1 MLSVNPGEKGN
12 AVMLQSLLGLVV
24 LLGLAAAL
32 SERRGVIPWRM
43 VIGGLGLQ
51 ALIAAF
57 ILKAPFLRGIFMALN
72 ALVSAMDTA
81 TRAGT
86 AFVFGY
92 VGGGPAPFATTEPGA
107 AFILGFQALPLV
119 IVIAALTALL
129 YYWNIL
135 PRVVR
140 GFSLVLEKTM
150 GIGGVLGVGAGGC
163 IFLGM
168 VEAPLLIRPYMA
180 RMTRSELFAMMA
192 TGMSCIAG
200 TMLMLYATVLKA
212 VIPDAVGH
220 ILAASVIHAPAALLV
235 AALMIPETGEP
246 TLGHKLP
253 KSPASGAMD
262 AVVTGTSDG
271 LKLFWSIVATLLVF
285 VALVKLANI
294 LLGTLPDLAGAPL
307 TLERML
313 GVVLAPVAWLIGVPW
328 AEATTAGSL
337 LGTKIVLNEFI
348 AFIDMAKLPADALS
362 AHSRLILTYAMCS
375 FANCGSVG
383 ILLAGMGSLCPERRT
398 EITALG
404 GRALLA
410 GVMASLMTG
419 TVVGILS
426 ALP

>member
-1 MLSVNPGEKGN
+1 MG
-12 AVMLQSLLGLVV
+12 QSLLGLAALV
-24 LLGLAAAL
+24 LVAMAL
-32 SERRGVIPWRM
+32 SERRGVIPWRL
-43 VIGGLGLQ
+43 VLGGLGLQ
-51 ALIAAF
+51 VAIAAF
-57 ILKAPFLRGIFMALN
+57 MLKAPFLRGLFMALN
-72 ALVSAMDTA
+72 ALVTAMDEA

-92 VGGGPAPFATTEPGA
+92 VGGGPAPFAVTDQSS

-129 YYWNIL
+129 YYWKIL
-135 PRVVR
+135 PKVVR
-140 GFSLVLEKTM
+140 GFSLVLEKSM
-150 GIGGVLGVGAGGC
+150 GIGGVLGVGSAGC
-163 IFLGM
+163 VFLGM
-168 VEAPLLIRPYMA
+168 IEAPLLIRPYME

-200 TMLMLYATVLKA
+200 TMLMLYATVLKS

-220 ILAASVIHAPAALLV
+220 ILTASVIHAPAALV
-235 AALMIPETGEP
+235 MAALMIPESEPP
-246 TLGHKLP
+246 TLGRKLP
-253 KSPASGAMD
+253 PSSASGAMD
-262 AVVTGTSDG
+262 AIVSGTADG

-294 LLGTLPDLAGAPL
+294 MLALFPEVAGAPL

-313 GVVLAPVAWLIGVPW
+313 GFVLAPAAWLLGVPW
-328 AEATTAGSL
+328 AEAATAGSL

-348 AFIDMAKLPADALS
+348 AFIDMAKLPAGALS
-362 AHSRLILTYAMCS
+362 EHSRLIMTYAMCS

-383 ILLAGMGSLCPERRT
+383 ILLAGLTSLCPSRKH

-404 GRALLA
+404 GRALVA
-410 GVMASLMTG
+410 GVLASLMTG

-426 ALP
+426 SF

>member
-1 MLSVNPGEKGN
+1 VG
-12 AVMLQSLLGLVV
+12 QSLLGLVV
-24 LLGLAAAL
+24 LLSVAAAC
-32 SERRGVIPWRM
+32 SERRGRIPWRM

-51 ALIAAF
+51 VAIAACM
-57 ILKAPFLRGIFMALN
+57 LKAPFLRGAFMALN
-72 ALVSAMDTA
+72 ATVTAMDEA

-92 VGGGPAPFATTEPGA
+92 VGGGPAPFAVTDQGS

-140 GFSLVLEKTM
+140 AFSVVLEKTM
-150 GIGGVLGVGAGGC
+150 GIGGALGVGAGGC

-168 VEAPLLIRPYMA
+168 IESPLLIRPYLV

-220 ILAASVIHAPAALLV
+220 ILTASVIHAPAALLV
-235 AALMIPETGEP
+235 AALMLPETESP
-246 TLGHKLP
+246 TLGRKLP
-253 KSPASGAMD
+253 HSPASGAMD
-262 AVVTGTSDG
+262 AVVSGTADG
-271 LKLFWSIVATLLVF
+271 LKLFWNIVATLLVF
-285 VALVKLANI
+285 VALVKLTNI
-294 LLGTLPDLAGAPL
+294 LFGTLPDIGGAPL

-313 GVVLAPVAWLIGVPW
+313 GLVMAPAAWLLGVPW
-328 AEATTAGSL
+328 TEATTAGQL

-348 AFIDMAKLPADALS
+348 AFIDMAKLPAEALS

-383 ILLAGMGSLCPERRT
+383 ILLGGIGSLCPERRT

-404 GRALLA
+404 GKALLA
-410 GVMASLMTG
+410 GVLASLMTG
-419 TVVGILS
+419 TVVGL
-426 ALP
+426 LTGF

>member
-1 MLSVNPGEKGN
+1 MW
-12 AVMLQSLLGLVV
+12 QSLLGLTV
-24 LLGLAAAL
+24 LLGIAAAA
-32 SERRGVIPWRM
+32 SERRGRIPWRM
-43 VIGGLGLQ
+43 VAGGLGLQ
-51 ALIAAF
+51 AAIAAF
-57 ILKAPFLRGIFMALN
+57 MLKAPFLRGAFLALN
-72 ALVSAMDTA
+72 ALVSAMDEA

-92 VGGGPAPFATTEPGA
+92 VGGGPAPFAVVDQGA

-168 VEAPLLIRPYMA
+168 IESPLLIRPYLI
-180 RMTRSELFAMMA
+180 RITRSELFAMMA

-200 TMLMLYATVLKA
+200 TMLMLYATVLRD

-220 ILAASVIHAPAALLV
+220 ILTASVIHAPAALLV
-235 AALMIPETGEP
+235 AALMLPETEHP
-246 TLGHKLP
+246 TLGRRLP
-253 KSPASGAMD
+253 ASPATGAMD
-262 AVVTGTSDG
+262 AVVSGTADG
-271 LKLFWSIVATLLVF
+271 LRLFWSIVATLLVF

-294 LLGTLPDLAGAPL
+294 LLGTLPDVAGAPL

-313 GVVLAPVAWLIGVPW
+313 GLVMAPAAWLLGIPW
-328 AEATTAGSL
+328 AEAVTAGSL

-348 AFIDMAKLPADALS
+348 AFIDMAKLPQDALS
-362 AHSRLILTYAMCS
+362 GHSRLILTYAMCS

-383 ILLAGMGSLCPERRT
+383 ILLAGMSALCPERKT
-398 EITALG
+398 EIAALG
-404 GRALLA
+404 GKALLA
-410 GVMASLMTG
+410 GVLASLMTG
-419 TVVGILS
+419 TVVGILAS
-426 ALP
+426 F

>member
-1 MLSVNPGEKGN
+1 
-12 AVMLQSLLGLVV
+12 MLQSLLGLVV
-24 LLGLAAAL
+24 LLTLAAAL

-57 ILKAPFLRGIFMALN
+57 MLKAPFLRGIFMALN
-72 ALVSAMDTA
+72 ALVTAMDTA

-246 TLGHKLP
+246 TLGRKLP

-294 LLGTLPDLAGAPL
+294 LLGALPDVAGTPL

-348 AFIDMAKLPADALS
+348 AFIDMAKLPVEALS

>member
-1 MLSVNPGEKGN
+1 
-12 AVMLQSLLGLVV
+12 
-24 LLGLAAAL
+24 
-32 SERRGVIPWRM
+32 
-43 VIGGLGLQ
+43 
-51 ALIAAF
+51 
-57 ILKAPFLRGIFMALN
+57 
-72 ALVSAMDTA
+72 
-81 TRAGT
+81 
-86 AFVFGY
+86 
-92 VGGGPAPFATTEPGA
+92 
-107 AFILGFQALPLV
+107 
-119 IVIAALTALL
+119 
-129 YYWNIL
+129 
-135 PRVVR
+135 
-140 GFSLVLEKTM
+140 
-150 GIGGVLGVGAGGC
+150 
-163 IFLGM
+163 
-168 VEAPLLIRPYMA
+168 
-180 RMTRSELFAMMA
+180 
-192 TGMSCIAG
+192 MSCIAG

-246 TLGHKLP
+246 TLGRKLP

-313 GVVLAPVAWLIGVPW
+313 GYIMAPIAWLIGVPW

>member
-1 MLSVNPGEKGN
+1 MW
-12 AVMLQSLLGLVV
+12 QSLFGLTV
-24 LLGLAAAL
+24 LLGIAAAA
-32 SERRGVIPWRM
+32 SERRGRIPWRM
-43 VIGGLGLQ
+43 VAGGLGLQ
-51 ALIAAF
+51 AAIAAF
-57 ILKAPFLRGIFMALN
+57 MLKAPFLRGAFLALN
-72 ALVSAMDTA
+72 ALVNAMDEA

-92 VGGGPAPFATTEPGA
+92 VGGGPAPFAVVDQGS

-168 VEAPLLIRPYMA
+168 IESPLLIRPYLV
-180 RMTRSELFAMMA
+180 RITRSELFAMMA

-200 TMLMLYATVLKA
+200 TMLMLYATVLRD

-220 ILAASVIHAPAALLV
+220 ILTASVIHAPAALLV
-235 AALMIPETGEP
+235 AALMLPESEHP
-246 TLGHKLP
+246 TLGRQLP
-253 KSPASGAMD
+253 KSPATGAMD
-262 AVVTGTSDG
+262 AVVSGTADG

-294 LLGTLPDLAGAPL
+294 LLGTLPDVAGAPL

-313 GVVLAPVAWLIGVPW
+313 GLVMAPAAWLLGIPW
-328 AEATTAGSL
+328 TEAITAGSL

-348 AFIDMAKLPADALS
+348 AFIDMAKLPQDALS
-362 AHSRLILTYAMCS
+362 GHSRLILTYAMCS

-383 ILLAGMGSLCPERRT
+383 ILLAGMTALCPERKT
-398 EITALG
+398 EIAALG
-404 GRALLA
+404 GKALLA
-410 GVMASLMTG
+410 GVLASLMTG
-419 TVVGILS
+419 TVVGILTS
-426 ALP
+426 F

>member
-1 MLSVNPGEKGN
+1 
-12 AVMLQSLLGLVV
+12 MLQSLLGLVV
-24 LLGLAAAL
+24 LMGIAAAV

-43 VIGGLGLQ
+43 VVGGLGLQ
-51 ALIAAF
+51 VLIAAF
-57 ILKAPFLRGIFMALN
+57 MLKAPFLRGLFMALN
-72 ALVSAMDTA
+72 ALVAAMDEA

-92 VGGGPAPFATTEPGA
+92 VGGGPAPFATTDAGA
-107 AFILGFQALPLV
+107 TFILGFQALPLV
-119 IVIAALTALL
+119 IVIAALSALL
-129 YYWNIL
+129 YYWKIL
-135 PRVVR
+135 PKVVL
-140 GFSLVLEKTM
+140 GFSAVLEKTM

-168 VEAPLLIRPYMA
+168 VESPLLIRPYMA

-235 AALMIPETGEP
+235 AALMIPETGQP
-246 TLGHKLP
+246 TLGRKMP

-262 AVVTGTSDG
+262 AVVTGTTDG
-271 LKLFWSIVATLLVF
+271 LKLFWSIVASLLVF

-294 LLGTLPDLAGAPL
+294 LLGALPDVAGAPV
-307 TLERML
+307 TLERTL
-313 GVVLAPVAWLIGVPW
+313 GLVMAPVAWLLGIPW
-328 AEATTAGSL
+328 AEAATAGSL
-337 LGTKIVLNEFI
+337 LGTKVVLNEFI
-348 AFIDMAKLPADALS
+348 AFIDMAKLPPEALT

-383 ILLAGMGSLCPERRT
+383 ILLAGMGSLCPERQQ

-410 GVMASLMTG
+410 GLLASLMTG

-426 ALP
+426 SLP

>member
-1 MLSVNPGEKGN
+1 
-12 AVMLQSLLGLVV
+12 MLQSLFGLVV
-24 LLGLAAAL
+24 LLTLAAAL

-57 ILKAPFLRGIFMALN
+57 ILKAPFLRGMFMALN

-81 TRAGT
+81 TQAGT

-92 VGGGPAPFATTEPGA
+92 VGGGPAPFTTTEPGA

-135 PRVVR
+135 PRLVR
-140 GFSLVLEKTM
+140 GLSLVLEKTM

-180 RMTRSELFAMMA
+180 RMTRSELFAMMT

-246 TLGHKLP
+246 TLGRKLP

-313 GVVLAPVAWLIGVPW
+313 GCIMAPIAWLIGVPW

-348 AFIDMAKLPADALS
+348 AFLDMAKLPADALS